1 LIRFSPSAPG
11 HDARVVKPIRA
22 DELLALPV
30 RLHGLQ
36 LGRPVDVL
44 LDSKDGRALG
54 LDVHCGDDVHRFLPF
69 PTASVKAHEL
79 AIASPLVLL
88 DEDQLAFYRTRTS
101 SLAAL
106 RGSPVEQDGRP
117 AGTLRDVVIGSRGAI
132 VEVIAASESGE
143 RRLPYDEK
151 VQLAPGSRSAA

>member
-1 LIRFSPSAPG
+1 LIRFSPGALG
-11 HDARVVKPIRA
+11 HDAPVVKPIRA

-44 LDSKDGRALG
+44 LDREDGRALG
-54 LDVHCGDDVHRFLPF
+54 LDVRCGDDVHRFLPF
-69 PTASVKAHEL
+69 PTASVTPHEL

-88 DEDQLAFYRTRTS
+88 EEDQLAFYRARTS

-106 RGSPVEQDGRP
+106 RGSPVEQDSRP
-117 AGTLRDVVIGSRGAI
+117 AGRLRDVVIGSRGAI
-132 VEVIAASESGE
+132 VEVIAESETGE
-143 RRLPYDEK
+143 RRLPYDER